1 MCGGIAS
8 ARIGLALSTIR
19 RITNDASDGGVL
31 KILIGVGLGF
41 LLFTNPEA
49 RQITGDVLRAAGDA
63 IAPRKDGRTF
73 EDRVKEALVEKVLEE
88 K

>member
-1 MCGGIAS
+1 M
-8 ARIGLALSTIR
+8 
-19 RITNDASDGGVL
+19 L

-49 RQITGDVLRAAGDA
+49 QQITRDLLRAAGDA
-63 IAPRKDGRTF
+63 ITPQKDGRTF
-73 EDRVKEALVEKVLEE
+73 EDSVKEALVEKVLEE

>member
-1 MCGGIAS
+1 MM
-8 ARIGLALSTIR
+8 
-19 RITNDASDGGVL
+19 

-41 LLFTNPEA
+41 LLFTNPKA
-49 RQITGDVLRAAGDA
+49 PQITGDLLRSVGDA
-63 IAPRKDGRTF
+63 IAPQKDGRTF

>member
-1 MCGGIAS
+1 M
-8 ARIGLALSTIR
+8 
-19 RITNDASDGGVL
+19 L

-49 RQITGDVLRAAGDA
+49 QQITGDLLRAAGDA
-63 IAPRKDGRTF
+63 IAPQKDGRTF